1 MASMVECKCENCKKP
16 FMARVVDKKRGWGNF
31 CSKSCKAIK
40 QEKGNGQHR
49 AYLQGRGVSNL
60 HPERMRKYDPYLIL
74 IDRFGNEVRDTVA
87 EYHDSIHPF
96 SEEAFEH

>member
-1 MASMVECKCENCKKP
+1 MTNMVECKCETCNKS
-16 FMARVVDKKRGWGNF
+16 FMARTADRKRGWGKF

-40 QEKGNGQHR
+40 QERKTGQHK
-49 AYLQGRGVSNL
+49 AYLKGRGVSNL
-60 HPERMRKYDPYLIL
+60 RPERLDPYIL
-74 IDRFGNEVRDTVA
+74 YIDKNGNPVRDTIA